1 MKLVKIISEYN
12 VKVHPGKVGMV
23 EAIVR
28 LKDGTLATRHIK
40 LADAEKDEQS

>member
-1 MKLVKIISEYN
+1 MKLVKVISEVN
-12 VKVHPGKVGMV
+12 PKVHPGKVGMV

-40 LADAEKDEQS
+40 LADTEKEEQT

>member
-23 EAIVR
+23 EAIVK
-28 LKDGTLATRHIK
+28 LKDGTLATRHIFP
-40 LADAEKDEQS
+40 ADAEKEEQA